1 MAMPEGKRAAVSPL
15 RNDIWAKLAAIILPA
30 AAAGLMALAT
40 HAWATGPAPF
50 WAANGCAVVV
60 AASLCRRSGAL
71 SAALG
76 LSIALGCGVSLMAAQ
91 WMAGGWASGPIPALA
106 NGVEI
111 AAALSAAEAWR
122 KHDRNRIGTFVLLFA
137 GLLGAAT
144 LSGLVMFAGG
154 ADALFWWPS
163 HAAALMVIVP
173 IGLAGLSR
181 EGLSQDM
188 ASSSASRTCNKRA
201 RMAELA
207 ILAAIAAGAAA
218 ILWLAPLPG
227 VLLLF
232 PLAFCASCALLPRG
246 TALALAIIT
255 GIACIAT
262 LTGHGPIENAAT
274 LQLLCAALVASALP
288 AGVLLGH
295 MRGENARLRQ
305 CLDEN
310 ARMLDTV
317 DEGIFRIDNAGRW
330 TMLNA
335 GWERITGYDRTA
347 SLGRPVLDFLDALG
361 GRAEREKFI
370 RLVRGERG
378 LITSLHTIRRPDGE
392 TRHVE
397 VRMQGAFDERQ
408 RPIGLEGHIRDVT
421 QTARYGHALEDAE
434 RRFATLA
441 DAAPVGIW
449 RTNARGDTLFVNSA
463 FKRMTGLSDGQWEGS
478 HWITALHPDDFERVM
493 ADWKEI
499 LEAKAPFE
507 AEWRW
512 RRPDGEIVWVATTG
526 APQYDHD
533 GRVKGYIGINIDIS
547 RQRNAE
553 AQLADQSSR
562 MQAMFDRMRL
572 AGSVA
577 ADDLT
582 DWDVIARQLRPTAA
596 PSRRW
601 SRPRKSEAA

>member
-40 HAWATGPAPF
+40 HAWATWPAPF

-60 AASLCRRSGAL
+60 AASLCRRSGAV

-76 LSIALGCGVSLMAAQ
+76 LAIALGCGVSLMAAQ

-122 KHDRNRIGTFVLLFA
+122 KHDRTRIGSFVLLFA

-173 IGLAGLSR
+173 IGLAGLSP
-181 EGLSQDM
+181 EMVPQ
-188 ASSSASRTCNKRA
+188 SASRTCNKRA

-207 ILAAIAAGAAA
+207 ILAAVAAGAAA

-232 PLAFCASCALLPRG
+232 PLALFAGCALPPRG
-246 TALALAIIT
+246 TALALAIII
-255 GIACIAT
+255 GMACFSN
-262 LTGHGPIENAAT
+262 LTGHGPIEDAAT

-288 AGVLLGH
+288 AGVLLGQT
-295 MRGENARLRQ
+295 RGENALLRRR
-305 CLDEN
+305 LDEK

-347 SLGRPVLDFLDALG
+347 SLGRPVVDFLDALG

-421 QTARYGHALEDAE
+421 QSARYGHALEDAE

-478 HWITALHPDDFERVM
+478 HWITAIHPDDFERVM

-499 LEAKAPFE
+499 LAAKAPFE

-512 RRPDGEIVWVATTG
+512 RRPDGEILWVSTTG
-526 APQYDHD
+526 APQYDHH
-533 GRVKGYIGINIDIS
+533 GRVTGYIGINIDVS
-547 RQRNAE
+547 RQRSAE

-572 AGSVA
+572 TGSVA

>member
-40 HAWATGPAPF
+40 HAWATWPAPF

-60 AASLCRRSGAL
+60 AASLCRRSGAV

-76 LSIALGCGVSLMAAQ
+76 LAIALGCGVSLMAAQ

-122 KHDRNRIGTFVLLFA
+122 KHDRTRIGSFVLLFA

-173 IGLAGLSR
+173 IGLAGLSP
-181 EGLSQDM
+181 EMVPQ
-188 ASSSASRTCNKRA
+188 SASRTCNKRA

-207 ILAAIAAGAAA
+207 ILAAVAAGAAA
-218 ILWLAPLPG
+218 ILRLPPLPG

-232 PLAFCASCALLPRG
+232 PLALFAGCALPPRG
-246 TALALAIIT
+246 TALALAIII
-255 GIACIAT
+255 GMACFSN
-262 LTGHGPIENAAT
+262 LTGHGPIEDAAT

-288 AGVLLGH
+288 AGVLLGQT
-295 MRGENARLRQ
+295 RGENALLRRR
-305 CLDEN
+305 LDEK

-347 SLGRPVLDFLDALG
+347 SLGRPVVDFLDALG

-421 QTARYGHALEDAE
+421 QSARYGHALEDAE

-478 HWITALHPDDFERVM
+478 HWITAIHPDDFERVM

-499 LEAKAPFE
+499 LAAKAPFE

-512 RRPDGEIVWVATTG
+512 RRPDGEILWVSTTG
-526 APQYDHD
+526 APQYDHH
-533 GRVKGYIGINIDIS
+533 GRVTGYIGINIDVS
-547 RQRNAE
+547 RQRSAE

-572 AGSVA
+572 TGSVA

>member
-40 HAWATGPAPF
+40 HAWATWPAPF

-60 AASLCRRSGAL
+60 AASLCRRSGAV

-76 LSIALGCGVSLMAAQ
+76 LAIALGCGVSLMAAQ

-122 KHDRNRIGTFVLLFA
+122 KHDRTRIGSFVLLFA

-173 IGLAGLSR
+173 IGLAGLSP
-181 EGLSQDM
+181 EMVPQ
-188 ASSSASRTCNKRA
+188 SASRTCNKRA

-207 ILAAIAAGAAA
+207 ILAAVAAGAAA

-227 VLLLF
+227 VQLLF
-232 PLAFCASCALLPRG
+232 PLALFAGCALPPRG
-246 TALALAIIT
+246 TALALAIII
-255 GIACIAT
+255 GMACFSN
-262 LTGHGPIENAAT
+262 LTGHGPIEDAAT

-288 AGVLLGH
+288 AGVLLGQT
-295 MRGENARLRQ
+295 RGENALLRRR
-305 CLDEN
+305 LDEK

-347 SLGRPVLDFLDALG
+347 SLGRPVVDFLDALG

-421 QTARYGHALEDAE
+421 QSARYGHALEDAE

-478 HWITALHPDDFERVM
+478 HWITAIHPDDFERVM

-499 LEAKAPFE
+499 LAAKAPFE

-512 RRPDGEIVWVATTG
+512 RRPDGEILWVSTTG
-526 APQYDHD
+526 APQYDHH
-533 GRVKGYIGINIDIS
+533 GRVTGYIGINIDVS
-547 RQRNAE
+547 RQRSAE

-572 AGSVA
+572 TGSVA